1 MPADLANE
9 TLRCRLC
16 GSEGLTAIA
25 PRSRGDAAEFFR
37 CRKCGLVNRVVAAGF
52 ALDRDDDAAV
62 DPGDAS
68 APANRAKDRAFQ
80 FLSRHLTPPGRLLDV
95 GCGNGRL
102 MVVARKAGWDVK
114 GLERSAER
122 AQRVRERLGAAVLV
136 TDLATIDPHAIDA
149 VKFDVICL
157 HFGLE
162 RVADCVAAMTKLRV
176 LLAPAGHLLVELSNP
191 RSAASRTGG
200 AVNLFG
206 RGPFELLLRRTGFD
220 LVQWEPYSDA
230 PLANLLCKFV
240 PVGRFA
246 RALVRKQT
254 R

>member
-1 MPADLANE
+1 MPADLANAPF
-9 TLRCRLC
+9 RCRLC
-16 GSEGLTAIA
+16 GGDDLTAVE
-25 PRSRGDAAEFFR
+25 PQRHGDGAAFFR
-37 CRKCGLVNRVVAAGF
+37 CRKCGLVNRDGSVGF
-52 ALDRDDDAAV
+52 PLDTADDAAV
-62 DPGDAS
+62 DPGDDT
-68 APANRAKDRAFQ
+68 APTNLAKDRAFE
-80 FLSRHLTPPGRLLDV
+80 FLARHLTPPGRLLDV

-122 AQRVRERLGAAVLV
+122 AQRVRERLGAAVVV
-136 TDLATIDPHAIDA
+136 TDLAAIDPHAIDA
-149 VKFDVICL
+149 VKFDVVCL

-176 LLAPAGHLLVELSNP
+176 LLAPAGHVLLELSNP

-200 AVNLFG
+200 AINLFA

-220 LVQWEPYSDA
+220 LVQWEPYSDS

-246 RALVRKQT
+246 RALIRKQI